1 MFPDNRDNERDRGIR
16 SNVRCNREGERESAI
31 DNRLRERKARE
42 NERNRVK
49 WWRIDIAH
57 RMKGEGCGKDY
68 VLGLSEGNSDR
79 NAKRA
84 TWQGKEMEDRGWKGG
99 RWKRE
104 TESVVSQDGIRWKPA
119 GLVPLPVEF
128 PASVITSFPILSN
141 SGRTASTFSL
151 SLDLSIFFFPP
162 VLLSHSFSRVVLSRF
177 LFFFSSLF
185 LFLPFY
191 SSFHSIL
198 LSSPLLS
205 SPLLSVSGYI
215 FCSFSSMLLRV
226 G

>member
-1 MFPDNRDNERDRGIR
+1 
-16 SNVRCNREGERESAI
+16 
-31 DNRLRERKARE
+31 
-42 NERNRVK
+42 
-49 WWRIDIAH
+49 
-57 RMKGEGCGKDY
+57 
-68 VLGLSEGNSDR
+68 
-79 NAKRA
+79 
-84 TWQGKEMEDRGWKGG
+84 MEDRGWKGG

-151 SLDLSIFFFPP
+151 SLDLSIFFSPP
-162 VLLSHSFSRVVLSRF
+162 SFLLLSHSFSRVVLSRF

-205 SPLLSVSGYI
+205 SPLRFWLHFLLVFFDAITRGLI
-215 FCSFSSMLLRV
+215 FFFHLGSPLFHRDFYFYFLVTDAVYLAYR
-226 G
+226 